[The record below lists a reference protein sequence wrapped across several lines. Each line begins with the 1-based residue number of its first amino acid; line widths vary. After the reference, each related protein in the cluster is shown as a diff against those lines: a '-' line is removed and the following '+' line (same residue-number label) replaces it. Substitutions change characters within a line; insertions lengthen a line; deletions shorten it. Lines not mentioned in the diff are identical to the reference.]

1 MACSVCAGYLDY
13 NCPCCGK
20 ETVMVECPDCDGKGV
35 YYFAF
40 DTMYRRSARVTELTY
55 EILPDNED
63 EAKELNARWCKG
75 CIEVCET
82 CRGDGEIPEDD

>member
-1 MACSVCAGYLDY
+1 
-13 NCPCCGK
+13 
-20 ETVMVECPDCDGKGV
+20 
-35 YYFAF
+35 
-40 DTMYRRSARVTELTY
+40 VTELAY